1 MIRDIFD
8 YIFYRITHAN
18 KWWYNITDLSDIL
31 GIFNIKCE
39 HTLGYEDYGCIH
51 FSLLLTLNA
60 NAITCLFIDLTYSLI
75 FVFSGL
81 YLVTL
86 LLLYRYAKGERRYK
100 ALAHKYRNE
109 KYHKLKGY
117 AALAY
122 VILSFVL
129 FFVVMLS
136 K

>member
-8 YIFYRITHAN
+8 YILYRLYLFYDIVYRVIPFCIDLHFQFVVDASCILSFVFTF
-18 KWWYNITDLSDIL
+18 NIISIVKLFGVLTKTELLYLFLLIYFIIL
-31 GIFNIKCE
+31 GF
-39 HTLGYEDYGCIH
+39 
-51 FSLLLTLNA
+51 
-60 NAITCLFIDLTYSLI
+60 LI
-75 FVFSGL
+75 W
-81 YLVTL
+81 YM
-86 LLLYRYAKGERRYK
+86 KGERRYK

-117 AALAY
+117 AVLAY